1 MQSSSMSTSTVGS
14 KGQIV
19 IPSAVR
25 ADMGAQAGTRVELFK
40 AGDGWLLKP
49 SARTISALK
58 GIVPKPAHPVSLAD
72 MASAVRRHSTK
83 MSSKK

>member
-1 MQSSSMSTSTVGS
+1 MSTSTVSS

-25 ADMGAQAGTRVELFK
+25 ADMGAQAGTRVEFVK
-40 AGDGWLLKP
+40 TGEGWLLKASTRP
-49 SARTISALK
+49 VSALK
-58 GIVPKPAHPVSLAD
+58 GIVPKPARAVSIAD
-72 MASAVRRHSTK
+72 MASAVRRHSAK

>member
-1 MQSSSMSTSTVGS
+1 MSTSTVSS

-25 ADMGAQAGTRVELFK
+25 ADMGAQAGTRVEFVK
-40 AGDGWLLKP
+40 TGDGWLLRASTRP
-49 SARTISALK
+49 VSALK
-58 GIVPKPAHPVSLAD
+58 GIVPKPLHPVSVAD
-72 MASAVRRHSTK
+72 MTLAVRRHSAK